1 MTYYTYFDSPLE
13 PLLLISDGEALTGLF
28 MVEQKYGPEVGADW
42 VEAEN
47 AAPFPQAK
55 AQLDAYF
62 RGELTDFDL
71 PLAPQGTDF
80 QRTVWRELTHIPFG
94 DTVSYGE
101 LAQRIDNPKAVRAVG
116 LANGRNPISIIV
128 PCHRVI
134 GANGTLTGY
143 GGGLHRKAALLTFES
158 TVRTQGPVA
167 FEQATATVQA
177 DAHAKL
183 SPQLKLPLA
192 G

>member
-13 PLLLISDGEALTGLF
+13 PLLLTSNGKALTGLF
-28 MVEQKYGPEVGADW
+28 MVEHKYGPDVSADW
-42 VEAEN
+42 EEN
-47 AAPFPQAK
+47 DEITPFPQAK
-55 AQLDAYF
+55 VQLDAYF

-71 PLAPQGTDF
+71 PLTPQGTDF
-80 QRTVWRELTHIPFG
+80 QRTVWKALMQIPFG
-94 DTVSYGE
+94 DTISYAE

-143 GGGLHRKAALLTFES
+143 GGGLHRKASLLTFES
-158 TVRTQGPVA
+158 TVRAQGPVA
-167 FEQATATVQA
+167 FDKAASLLAGIPV
-177 DAHAKL
+177 KL
-183 SPQLKLPLA
+183 TPQLQLPLA
-192 G
+192 S